1 MPLDRAK
8 TRANAD
14 KLLRANRVQDAI
26 RELQKLAEDNPR
38 DIQTLNQLGNLYLRL
53 GNKAAAVPMFLRVA
67 ELYNKSGFATKA
79 VASLKIAT
87 REQPDHLEAWEM
99 LANLSEQ
106 QGFTREARLAFE
118 RVAEL
123 VTQSGNAEA
132 TVRVQKKILEIEPEN
147 LKVRIQLGDN
157 LIKLN
162 RTEEAVK
169 EYLKAANL
177 FLAQGLA
184 KEAARLYER
193 ALQINPD
200 NIRLLESFVKNLLA
214 RHQGDQA
221 LQILEQLLERHP
233 ASEGFLLLKA
243 EVLTDR
249 QDYPAAEAVCGAILK
264 NHPGSVAARSRLVRL
279 YGLQKRP
286 DAASDLLSEW
296 GRTCEP
302 ERLPEVEA
310 LYEEL
315 LRYLP
320 EHLPTMLGFCDLL
333 RRRGDHPRLLRAL
346 DAYVQMAHQAGELES
361 ARKALLEL
369 VRLEPGSPVHRERL
383 KIVETKLGRHAPTP
397 REERPTPVPLSAP
410 AGVVAQTVEARGAVG
425 PGGVEPVEDASS
437 PEETGE
443 LEIEIDMED
452 LPLPKAE
459 VTASFARPAELPA
472 AAAPSPPAGV
482 EPLELESEEPALI
495 EKGLSKPTLDAR
507 EAEII
512 REQLTE
518 AEVFLKYGLTE
529 KAIAELQSVLK
540 KLPDHIHAHQ
550 KLIAIYKSKKNTA
563 KAVRQILK
571 LAQVFQDQGE
581 GETCANLVEE
591 ARALDPNSEEIQR
604 FLEGALPRSAEAA
617 GVSALTGQIEE
628 DARQKVTKEKAAAA
642 PFPEL
647 DLELLGA
654 VEEPSRELGEV
665 VISLDQPTPPGQRAP
680 ELILEAELEEPPPV
694 EIEAHFA
701 GAPEAEKPVLDGKVQ
716 PLLEEAVPAGM
727 AQEPPEEEPTGA
739 LVSEETTGALLQEEP
754 PAPVEESMAVQ
765 ISAEELQDRSDLAEL
780 LEEAEFYYSQ
790 ELFGEAQRA
799 LEGLRARWPR
809 DPRVLSLV
817 DRLALSAPAELTGS
831 ASAPQGLPSEVA
843 VSTASAGI
851 EEAGLEVE
859 PAVPSEDTAEPEL
872 SPAPEAAEPVAGSEG
887 GEGSLSSEMSKILS
901 TVGAAEAEEGDRSK
915 KGQEVTTGR
924 GRTKL
929 KVSLQEL
936 LPEEVIAQEKESF
949 AAQDPKKDEYYDLA
963 SELSEALEGLE
974 AEEESLFEESSKSPE
989 EMSFEE
995 VFEEFKKGVE
1005 RKVSEEDSATHY
1017 NLGIAYKEMEL
1028 LDEAIG
1034 EFQIAARSPH
1044 YFVECCSMLG
1054 ICFRQKGMVDLAEKW
1069 YRKGIEAPGFSDQAY
1084 IGLKYD
1090 LAETLLEQGRSSE
1103 AQDLFREV
1111 YAVNANYRDIKDR
1124 VKPVSGASPASR

>member
-38 DIQTLNQLGNLYLRL
+38 DIQTLNQMGNLYLRM

-99 LANLSEQ
+99 LASLSEQ
-106 QGFTREARLAFE
+106 QGFAREARLAFE
-118 RVAEL
+118 RVAQL
-123 VTQSGNAEA
+123 VAQSGNAEA

-147 LKVRIQLGDN
+147 LKVRIQVGDN
-157 LIKLN
+157 LLKLD

-214 RHQGDQA
+214 RQQGDQA

-233 ASEGFLLLKA
+233 TSEGFLLLKA
-243 EVLTDR
+243 EVLTER
-249 QDYPAAEAVCGAILK
+249 QDYPAAEAVCDAILR
-264 NHPGSVAARSRLVRL
+264 NHPGSVAARGRLVRL

-302 ERLPEVEA
+302 ERLPDVEA

-320 EHLPTMLGFCDLL
+320 GHLPTMMGFCDLL
-333 RRRGDHPRLLRAL
+333 RRSGNQPRLLRAL
-346 DAYVQMAHQAGELES
+346 DSYVQAAHQAGELGS
-361 ARKALLEL
+361 AREALLEL
-369 VRLEPGSPVHRERL
+369 VRLEPDSPVHRERL

-397 REERPTPVPLSAP
+397 GEARPLQAP
-410 AGVVAQTVEARGAVG
+410 APVQGPPEAEANARAMNAAPPKQPEPEEVAPA
-425 PGGVEPVEDASS
+425 

-452 LPLPKAE
+452 LQIPKAE
-459 VTASFARPAELPA
+459 VTASFARPADLPEA
-472 AAAPSPPAGV
+472 PAPSPPAEG
-482 EPLELESEEPALI
+482 EPIELEVEEPARV
-495 EKGLSKPTLDAR
+495 EKVSPKPALDAR

-550 KLIAIYKSKKNTA
+550 KLIAIYKSKKHTA

-571 LAQVFQDQGE
+571 LAQVFQGQGD
-581 GETCANLVEE
+581 GETYENLVEE

-604 FLEGALPRSAEAA
+604 FLEGVPAPPAEVA
-617 GVSALTGQIEE
+617 GAGALTGPIEE
-628 DARQKVTKEKAAAA
+628 AARPKAAKAKA
-642 PFPEL
+642 VPASFPEL
-647 DLELLGA
+647 DLELLGT
-654 VEEPSRELGEV
+654 VEEPSREQAEV
-665 VISLDQPTPPGQRAP
+665 VISLDQPAPPAGQGAP
-680 ELILEAELEEPPPV
+680 EIILEAELEESSPV
-694 EIEAHFA
+694 ETEGPFA
-701 GAPEAEKPVLDGKVQ
+701 GATEAEEPVLDGKDQ
-716 PLLEEAVPAGM
+716 PVLEEAIPGEP
-727 AQEPPEEEPTGA
+727 AQEPLEEEPTGA
-739 LVSEETTGALLQEEP
+739 FLQEET
-754 PAPVEESMAVQ
+754 PAPAVESMAVQ

-799 LEGLRARWPR
+799 LEGLRARWPH
-809 DPRVLSLV
+809 DPRVLSLA
-817 DRLALSAPAELTGS
+817 DRLGVSAPAEPAESEG
-831 ASAPQGLPSEVA
+831 APEGLPSEGVL
-843 VSTASAGI
+843 SI
-851 EEAGLEVE
+851 EAGGLEELELEAE
-859 PAVPSEDTAEPEL
+859 PAAPEDTAEPEV
-872 SPAPEAAEPVAGSEG
+872 SPEPKAEEPMASLAAEEA
-887 GEGSLSSEMSKILS
+887 SLSSEMSKILS
-901 TVGAAEAEEGDRSK
+901 TVGAAEEEGRLHPA
-915 KGQEVTTGR
+915 QEPSAGGR

-949 AAQDPKKDEYYDLA
+949 AADGPKKDEYYDLA

-974 AEEESLFEESSKSPE
+974 AEEESLFDESSKSPE

-1034 EFQIAARSPH
+1034 EFQIAARSPQ

-1090 LAETLLEQGRSSE
+1090 LAETLQEQGRLPE
-1103 AQDLFREV
+1103 AQELFREV

-1124 VKPVSGASPASR
+1124 VKPIP

>member
-38 DIQTLNQLGNLYLRL
+38 DIQTLNQMGNLFLRV

-99 LANLSEQ
+99 LASLSEQ

-118 RVAEL
+118 RVAQL
-123 VTQSGNAEA
+123 VAQSGNAEA
-132 TVRVQKKILEIEPEN
+132 TVRIQKKILEIEPEN
-147 LKVRIQLGDN
+147 LKVRIQVGDN
-157 LIKLN
+157 LIKLG
-162 RTEEAVK
+162 RTDEAVK

-193 ALQINPD
+193 TLQINPD

-233 ASEGFLLLKA
+233 TSEGFLLLKA
-243 EVLTDR
+243 EVLTER
-249 QDYPAAEAVCGAILK
+249 PDYPAAEAVCDAILK
-264 NHPGSVAARSRLVRL
+264 NHPGSVAARGRLVRL

-302 ERLPEVEA
+302 ERLPDVEA

-320 EHLPTMLGFCDLL
+320 EHLPTMMGFCDLL
-333 RRRGDHPRLLRAL
+333 RRSGDQPRLLRAL
-346 DAYVQMAHQAGELES
+346 DSYVQTAHQAGELGS
-361 ARKALLEL
+361 AREALLEL
-369 VRLEPGSPVHRERL
+369 VRLEPDSPAHRERL

-397 REERPTPVPLSAP
+397 REERPAPVPAP
-410 AGVVAQTVEARGAVG
+410 APEQAAAPETVGAQGEVRPGEVG
-425 PGGVEPVEDASS
+425 PEKAAPA

-452 LPLPKAE
+452 LQIPKAE
-459 VTASFARPAELPA
+459 VTASFARPADLPVVV
-472 AAAPSPPAGV
+472 APSPPAER
-482 EPLELESEEPALI
+482 EPLALEVEESPRV
-495 EKGLSKPTLDAR
+495 EKGPPKPALDAR

-529 KAIAELQSVLK
+529 KAVAELQSVLK

-571 LAQVFQDQGE
+571 LAEVFQEQGD
-581 GETCANLVEE
+581 GETCENLVEE

-604 FLEGALPRSAEAA
+604 FLEGVRPRAAEAA
-617 GVSALTGQIEE
+617 GLGALTSQLEE
-628 DARQKVTKEKAAAA
+628 AARPKVTKEKAA
-642 PFPEL
+642 PSFFPEL
-647 DLELLGA
+647 DLELLGT
-654 VEEPSRELGEV
+654 VEEPSREQAEV
-665 VISLDQPTPPGQRAP
+665 VISLDQPTPPPGQRAP
-680 ELILEAELEEPPPV
+680 DLILEAELEEPSPV
-694 EIEAHFA
+694 ETEAPFL
-701 GAPEAEKPVLDGKVQ
+701 GAPEAEEPILDGNVQ
-716 PLLEEAVPAGM
+716 PVLEEAIPAEP

-739 LVSEETTGALLQEEP
+739 LPSEETTGALLQEEP
-754 PAPVEESMAVQ
+754 PAPAVESMAVQ

-790 ELFGEAQRA
+790 ELLGEAQRA

-809 DPRVLSLV
+809 DPRVLSLA
-817 DRLALSAPAELTGS
+817 DRLGIAAPAEPAES
-831 ASAPQGLPSEVA
+831 AGASEGLPSEGA
-843 VSTASAGI
+843 ISI
-851 EEAGLEVE
+851 EAGGMEEVGLDAE
-859 PAVPSEDTAEPEL
+859 PAAPAAPEDTAEPEV
-872 SPAPEAAEPVAGSEG
+872 APEPEAEEPIASPEAEEV
-887 GEGSLSSEMSKILS
+887 SLSSEMSKILS
-901 TVGAAEAEEGDRSK
+901 AVGAAEEEGRSRPA
-915 KGQEVTTGR
+915 QEVTTGGR

-949 AAQDPKKDEYYDLA
+949 AAQGPKKDEYYDLA

-974 AEEESLFEESSKSPE
+974 AEEESLFDESSKSPE

-1034 EFQIAARSPH
+1034 EFQIAARSPQ

-1069 YRKGIEAPGFSDQAY
+1069 YRKGIEAPGFSDEAY

-1090 LAETLLEQGRSSE
+1090 LAETLLEQGRAPE

-1111 YAVNANYRDIKDR
+1111 YAVNAHYRDIKDR
-1124 VKPVSGASPASR
+1124 VKPIS

>member
-38 DIQTLNQLGNLYLRL
+38 DIQTLNQMGNLFLRV

-99 LANLSEQ
+99 LASLSEQ
-106 QGFTREARLAFE
+106 QGFAREARLAFE
-118 RVAEL
+118 RVAQL
-123 VTQSGNAEA
+123 VAQSGNAEA

-147 LKVRIQLGDN
+147 LKVRIQVGDN

-233 ASEGFLLLKA
+233 TSEGFLLLKA
-243 EVLTDR
+243 EVLTER
-249 QDYPAAEAVCGAILK
+249 QDYPAAEAVCDAILR
-264 NHPGSVAARSRLVRL
+264 NHSGSVAARGRLVRL

-286 DAASDLLSEW
+286 DAAADLLSEW

-302 ERLPEVEA
+302 ERLPDVEA

-320 EHLPTMLGFCDLL
+320 EHLPTMMGFCDLL
-333 RRRGDHPRLLRAL
+333 RRSGDQPRLLRAL
-346 DAYVQMAHQAGELES
+346 DSYVQAAHQAGELGS
-361 ARKALLEL
+361 AREALLEL
-369 VRLEPGSPVHRERL
+369 VRLEPDSPAHRERL

-397 REERPTPVPLSAP
+397 REAPPAP
-410 AGVVAQTVEARGAVG
+410 APAPAPEQAAPPETVGPQGEARPGEAEPEGAA
-425 PGGVEPVEDASS
+425 PA

-452 LPLPKAE
+452 LQIPKTE
-459 VTASFARPAELPA
+459 VTASFAHPAGLPEA
-472 AAAPSPPAGV
+472 APPSPPAEGEPPILDV
-482 EPLELESEEPALI
+482 EESPRVEKEPP
-495 EKGLSKPTLDAR
+495 KPALDAR

-540 KLPDHIHAHQ
+540 KLPDHVHAHQ
-550 KLIAIYKSKKNTA
+550 KLIAIYKSKKNTS

-571 LAQVFQDQGE
+571 LAQVFQDQGD
-581 GETCANLVEE
+581 GETCENLVEE
-591 ARALDPNSEEIQR
+591 ARALDPNNEEIQR
-604 FLEGALPRSAEAA
+604 FLEGVRPRPAEVAGMGALAS
-617 GVSALTGQIEE
+617 QIEE
-628 DARQKVTKEKAAAA
+628 AARPKVTKEKAV
-642 PFPEL
+642 PSSFPEL
-647 DLELLGA
+647 DLELLGTI
-654 VEEPSRELGEV
+654 EEPSREQAEV
-665 VISLDQPTPPGQRAP
+665 VISLDQPAPPPGQRAP
-680 ELILEAELEEPPPV
+680 ELILEAELEEPSPV
-694 EIEAHFA
+694 STEAPFE
-701 GAPEAEKPVLDGKVQ
+701 GALEAEEPVLDGSVQ
-716 PLLEEAVPAGM
+716 PVLEEAIPAEL
-727 AQEPPEEEPTGA
+727 APEPPEEEPTGA
-739 LVSEETTGALLQEEP
+739 LPSEETTGPLLQEEP
-754 PAPVEESMAVQ
+754 PAPPAESMAVQ

-809 DPRVLSLV
+809 DPRVLSLA
-817 DRLALSAPAELTGS
+817 DRLGISAPA
-831 ASAPQGLPSEVA
+831 APAEAEAAPEGLPPEGAIS
-843 VSTASAGI
+843 I
-851 EEAGLEVE
+851 EAGGLEELGLEAE
-859 PAVPSEDTAEPEL
+859 PAAPEDTAEPEV
-872 SPAPEAAEPVAGSEG
+872 SPEPAAEEPIASPEAEEV
-887 GEGSLSSEMSKILS
+887 SLSSEMSNILS
-901 TVGAAEAEEGDRSK
+901 AVGAAEEGGVSRPV
-915 KGQEVTTGR
+915 QEASTGGR

-929 KVSLQEL
+929 KVSLQEV

-949 AAQDPKKDEYYDLA
+949 AAQGPKKDEYYDLA

-974 AEEESLFEESSKSPE
+974 AEEESLFDESSKSPE

-1034 EFQIAARSPH
+1034 EFQIAARSPQ

-1069 YRKGIEAPGFSDQAY
+1069 YRKGIEAPGFSDEAY

-1090 LAETLLEQGRSSE
+1090 LAETLLEQGRAPE

-1111 YAVNANYRDIKDR
+1111 YAVNAHYRDIKDR
-1124 VKPVSGASPASR
+1124 VKPIS